1 MKRDWELI
9 RNILFKVE
17 EMESTNAVLEDNVFE
32 GVSPELVSYHI
43 QLLIEAGLLVG
54 QCHQGLGGPLQC
66 YIHRLTWNG
75 HEFLDASRDNSR
87 WKKAKEILLSKGGAL
102 TFDVLKALLISL
114 LKEAANG

>member
-9 RNILFKVE
+9 RSILFKVE
-17 EMESTNAVLEDNVFE
+17 EMESTNTVLDDGWFE
-32 GVSPELVSYHI
+32 GYPPEVVSYHMQI
-43 QLLIEAGLLVG
+43 LIEAGLVVG
-54 QCHQGLGGPLQC
+54 ECSQGIGGPLRC
-66 YIHRLTWNG
+66 YVLRLTWNG

-87 WKKAKEILLSKGGAL
+87 WKKAKEMLMTKGGAL